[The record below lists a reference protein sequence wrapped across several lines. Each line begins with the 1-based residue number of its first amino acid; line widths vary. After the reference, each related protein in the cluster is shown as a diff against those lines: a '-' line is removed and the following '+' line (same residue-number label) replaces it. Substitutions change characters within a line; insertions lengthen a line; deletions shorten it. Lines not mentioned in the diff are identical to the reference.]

1 MISVFLN
8 VGEELSQAYDVQSAT
23 FHDIKNIAKT
33 LYSIGVVA
41 IPTNLGKNRLP
52 STKYHSVAKLSSNVS
67 LLYSHNCNYVT

>member
-8 VGEELSQAYDVQSAT
+8 VGEELSQAYDVQNAT

-41 IPTNLGKNRLP
+41 IPTNLGK
-52 STKYHSVAKLSSNVS
+52 KSSP
-67 LLYSHNCNYVT
+67 LYKISFGSKVIIERVTTIFTQL